1 MVSFIMK
8 GYQNM
13 RTRLDKYMN
22 DTDDAPKR
30 TRKNNEL
37 YEEIKHSEI
46 SNFNIGSNAK
56 VIGENK
62 NQIDI
67 DKLKDILE
75 KNYQE
80 QPKRR
85 SVKFELPE
93 EEEVE
98 LEKTRE
104 YDINAILEKARAE
117 KEVDYE
123 EERLKKIRDTQYDI
137 LKNLEV
143 DSETEAKAAN
153 EKTKEELLDLIN
165 TITLNEKQK
174 RAIDE
179 EIPEEEMDKDD
190 DEDTGELDPLDIL
203 SDLRGDENTVV
214 AGAKEFTEQIE
225 EEEEALS
232 KKEKA
237 EKEIKEALD
246 EDVDDSFY
254 TNSMS
259 FSKKDFDSFDDDES
273 GVGSVIVKILIV
285 IVFIA
290 IIVGVVIFLNEFLN
304 LGWF

>member
-1 MVSFIMK
+1 MVSFSMK
-8 GYQNM
+8 GYQSM
-13 RTRLDKYMN
+13 RTRLDKYIN

-30 TRKNNEL
+30 TKKNNEL

-85 SVKFELPE
+85 SVKFDIPE

-143 DSETEAKAAN
+143 DAESESKAAN
-153 EKTKEELLDLIN
+153 ERTKEELLDLIN

-174 RAIDE
+174 KAIDE
-179 EIPEEEMDKDD
+179 EIDEEEIEEDEK
-190 DEDTGELDPLDIL
+190 EDTGELDPLDIL

-214 AGAKEFTEQIE
+214 AGAKEFTEQME
-225 EEEEALS
+225 EEKDALS

-259 FSKKDFDSFDDDES
+259 FSKKDFDSFDDEES

>member
-1 MVSFIMK
+1 MVSFSMK

-13 RTRLDKYMN
+13 RTRLDKYLS

-37 YEEIKHSEI
+37 YEEIKHTEI
-46 SNFNIGSNAK
+46 SDFTIGSNAK

-62 NQIDI
+62 SQIDI

-123 EERLKKIRDTQYDI
+123 QERLKKIRDTQYDI

-143 DSETEAKAAN
+143 DAEKESKAAN
-153 EKTKEELLDLIN
+153 ERTKEELLDLIN
-165 TITLNEKQK
+165 TITLNENQK
-174 RAIDE
+174 KTIHE
-179 EIPEEEMDKDD
+179 EISEENDD
-190 DEDTGELDPLDIL
+190 TEESDETSELDPLDIL

-214 AGAKEFTEQIE
+214 AGAKEFTEQLENE
-225 EEEEALS
+225 EEKKKKQEQA
-232 KKEKA
+232 KKE
-237 EKEIKEALD
+237 IREALD

-259 FSKKDFDSFDDDES
+259 FSKKDFDSFDDEES
-273 GVGSVIVKILIV
+273 RVGSIIVKILIM

-290 IIVGVVIFLNEFLN
+290 FVVGIVIFLNEFLN

>member
-1 MVSFIMK
+1 
-8 GYQNM
+8 M
-13 RTRLDKYMN
+13 RTRLDKYLN
-22 DTDDAPKR
+22 ETDDAPKR
-30 TRKNNEL
+30 TKKNNEL

-46 SNFNIGSNAK
+46 SNLHIGSNAK
-56 VIGENK
+56 VIGDNK
-62 NQIDI
+62 SQIDI

-85 SVKFELPE
+85 SVNFDLTE

-123 EERLKKIRDTQYDI
+123 QERLKKIRDTQYDI

-143 DSETEAKAAN
+143 DSEAESKAAN

-165 TITLNEKQK
+165 TITLNEKQTK
-174 RAIDE
+174 KIQE
-179 EIPEEEMDKDD
+179 EDFSEE
-190 DEDTGELDPLDIL
+190 EDTGELDPLDIL

-214 AGAKEFTEQIE
+214 AGAKEFQE
-225 EEEEALS
+225 ELEKEEAKSENSEDLE
-232 KKEKA
+232 KKEA
-237 EKEIKEALD
+237 ERKQIQEALD

-259 FSKKDFDSFDDDES
+259 FSKKDFDFFDDDEN
-273 GVGSVIVKILIV
+273 GAGNIVVKILIV

-290 IIVGVVIFLNEFLN
+290 VVVGIVIFLNEFLN

>member
-1 MVSFIMK
+1 
-8 GYQNM
+8 M
-13 RTRLDKYMN
+13 RTRLDKYLN
-22 DTDDAPKR
+22 ETDDAPKR
-30 TRKNNEL
+30 TKKNNEL

-46 SNFNIGSNAK
+46 SNLHIGSNAK
-56 VIGENK
+56 VIGDNK
-62 NQIDI
+62 SQIDI

-85 SVKFELPE
+85 SVKFDLP
-93 EEEVE
+93 
-98 LEKTRE
+98 E

-123 EERLKKIRDTQYDI
+123 QERLKKIRDTQYDI

-143 DSETEAKAAN
+143 DSEAESKAAN

-165 TITLNEKQK
+165 TITLNEKQTK
-174 RAIDE
+174 KIQE
-179 EIPEEEMDKDD
+179 EDFSEE
-190 DEDTGELDPLDIL
+190 EDTGELDPLDIL

-214 AGAKEFTEQIE
+214 AGAKEFQE
-225 EEEEALS
+225 ELEKEEAKSENSEDLE
-232 KKEKA
+232 KKEA
-237 EKEIKEALD
+237 ERKQIQEALD

-259 FSKKDFDSFDDDES
+259 FSKKDFDFFDDDEN
-273 GVGSVIVKILIV
+273 GAGNIVVKILIV

-290 IIVGVVIFLNEFLN
+290 VVIGIVIFLNEFLN

>member
-1 MVSFIMK
+1 
-8 GYQNM
+8 M

-46 SNFNIGSNAK
+46 SNFSIGSNAK

-62 NQIDI
+62 NKIDI

-143 DSETEAKAAN
+143 DSELEAKAAN
-153 EKTKEELLDLIN
+153 EKTKEELLELIN

-174 RAIDE
+174 KAIVSKVDE
-179 EIPEEEMDKDD
+179 EKI
-190 DEDTGELDPLDIL
+190 EDNHKELDPLDIL

-214 AGAKEFTEQIE
+214 AGAKEFTEQME
-225 EEEEALS
+225 EKEKTLN
-232 KKEKA
+232 KKEKT

-246 EDVDDSFY
+246 EDLDDSFY

-259 FSKKDFDSFDDDES
+259 FSKKDFDSFDDEAF
-273 GVGSVIVKILIV
+273 GIGSLIIKIMIV

-290 IIVGVVIFLNEFLN
+290 IIVGVVIFLNDFLD